1 MDSESRIARLEES
14 LEELRERF
22 AALEALLT
30 PPAVPPVDRPAF
42 VPQPAVVEVSQAS
55 PLPLLPMVEDLKPV
69 DSEGPTPSP
78 LHTYIAANRVREEA
92 EWVRNQPASVD
103 HDDLEYKL
111 GINGLLRGGAVVV
124 LAAFLFLAAVM
135 ISRGYVT
142 PPVQFAGE
150 ILLCLGFAAIGFWK
164 RDEREEFGQ
173 LMVGLGSAGLYASFA
188 GAHLYKH
195 LFEGEVL
202 VGLYVLL
209 SFLNLGYAHWRA
221 SKSFLAI
228 GVLGGFAAAMMPMKE
243 SKVILDLCLH
253 LLILVPASVITLKN
267 RWYAIGAAV
276 WVVSSFALVPILGS
290 DAAQVVRMGALY
302 VNTTAGLYVCGKLFE
317 PKDFDR
323 HGLLLTA
330 MVCVT
335 GIIGFSVEGHTAAPL
350 HVLAFALMSGGVGA
364 LLPAEGRPRMGI
376 WLGSLL
382 VAAVLFP
389 MGFKPLHAAFL
400 YSAESIVLGVVA
412 IRRLSSVAFW
422 VGLTVFGLSLG
433 AYAVK
438 LGSGFLASPIRLWA
452 ELLLLASFA
461 VNVIVSTRF
470 ALKKFDR
477 DTGDLALF
485 LGSLGLLAVFLRTTV
500 LTVPGTGVGL
510 KWAESAMLGLAAWS
524 IASTVVASRVRRLG
538 LLISAG
544 LAGVIAADFALI
556 REPST
561 APQWLTVVLLFST
574 ALNATLSIT
583 SGAKHLTG
591 SYQRG
596 VRIAYGALISV
607 IFIRLLQV
615 VGHRK
620 VGAFSEETI
629 VYFGFGVLNAVWTML
644 AVRFRR
650 PETLVLAGTAWL
662 CCAAVAVGVQSIPA
676 LSWLRPSLQITSLL
690 SLGILF
696 WITPRKESDEAAIT
710 SFASFFGLVLS
721 SLLLTEFLVKQFIG
735 MNRVSAISAS
745 WVVYALFLLVV
756 GFRADRRYLRYS
768 GLAAFGLTVGKVVL
782 IDLSELDSMIRVGI
796 LLLLG
801 LGMIGSGYWYILW
814 DRTRRASEIK
824 ETKRSVDN

>member
-1 MDSESRIARLEES
+1 MDSESRIARLEQS

-22 AALEALLT
+22 VALEALLT
-30 PPAVPPVDRPAF
+30 PPALPPIDRPGFVAQPPV
-42 VPQPAVVEVSQAS
+42 VETSQLS
-55 PLPLLPMVEDLKPV
+55 PSLLPPVVTDLEPIV
-69 DSEGPTPSP
+69 SETLTPSP
-78 LHTYIAANRVREEA
+78 LQTYIAANRVREDA
-92 EWVRNQPASVD
+92 EPVRTQPPKVD

-111 GINGLLRGGAVVV
+111 GINGLLRGGALVV

-142 PPVQFAGE
+142 PQVQFAGE
-150 ILLCLGFAAIGFWK
+150 ILLCFGFAAIGFWK

-209 SFLNLGYAHWRA
+209 SFLNLGYAHLRA

-243 SKVILDLCLH
+243 SKVILDICLH
-253 LLILVPASVITLKN
+253 FLILVPAAVITLKN
-267 RWYAIGAAV
+267 RWYVVGVAV

-290 DAAQVVRMGALY
+290 DAALVVRMGALY
-302 VNTTAGLYVCGKLFE
+302 VNTAAGLYVCGKLFE
-317 PKDFDR
+317 PNEFDR

-335 GIIGFSVEGHTAAPL
+335 GIIGFSVAGHATPPL
-350 HVLAFALMSGGVGA
+350 HVLVFALMSGGVGA
-364 LLPAEGRPRMGI
+364 LLPAEGKSRMGI

-389 MGFKPLHAAFL
+389 MGLKPLQAAFL
-400 YSAESIVLGVVA
+400 YSVEGILLGIIA
-412 IRRLSSVAFW
+412 IRRLSNVAFW
-422 VGLTVFGLSLG
+422 VGLMVFGLSLA

-438 LGSGFLASPIRLWA
+438 LDSQSTLRLWA

-461 VNVIVSTRF
+461 VNVFVSAHF

-500 LTVPGTGVGL
+500 LTVPGTGTGL

-538 LLISAG
+538 LVISAG
-544 LAGVIAADFALI
+544 VAGVIAADFALI

-561 APQWLTVVLLFST
+561 SPQWLTVALLFST
-574 ALNATLSIT
+574 ALNATLAIT
-583 SGAKHLTG
+583 AGAKHLAG
-591 SYQRG
+591 SYPKG

-615 VGHRK
+615 VGHHK

-629 VYFGFGVLNAVWTML
+629 VYFGFGVLNAVWTVL
-644 AVRFRR
+644 ALRFRR
-650 PETLVLAGTAWL
+650 SETLVLAGTAWL
-662 CCAAVAVGVQSIPA
+662 CCAAVAVGVQSSPV

-696 WITPRKESDEAAIT
+696 WITPRKEADEGGIT

-721 SLLLTEFLVKQFIG
+721 SLLLTEFLVRPGIG

-756 GFRADRRYLRYS
+756 GFRAERRYLRYS
-768 GLAAFGLTVGKVVL
+768 GLAVFGLTVGKVVL

-801 LGMIGSGYWYILW
+801 LGMIGTGYWYILW
-814 DRTRRASEIK
+814 DRKRRSTEQEK
-824 ETKRSVDN
+824 PE